1 MEKLLQKFQQL
12 TEREQYLVIACSVV
26 VIIGMFYWLAW
37 APLNN
42 AIETNRSLVANKKSD
57 LVWLTQ
63 NVNKALQLKRN
74 SGTRKTFNGS
84 LTQAVNQSASRV
96 RISISRMQPQGEE
109 LKVWVDQAPFN
120 DVLSWLQA
128 MENMGIHIINLDVAQ
143 ADAPG
148 LIKIRSLQLG
158 KL

>member
-1 MEKLLQKFQQL
+1 MEKLLQKFHQL

-26 VIIGMFYWLAW
+26 TVIGMFYWLVW
-37 APLNN
+37 SPLNN
-42 AIETNRSLVANKKSD
+42 AIETNQSLVKNKQSD
-57 LVWLTQ
+57 LVWLQ
-63 NVNKALQLKRN
+63 KNVNKALQLKRT
-74 SGTRKTFNGS
+74 SGTQKQFSGS
-84 LTQAVNQSASRV
+84 LTQAVNQTASRV

-128 MENMGIHIINLDVAQ
+128 MENMGIHIINLDVAE

-158 KL
+158 KV